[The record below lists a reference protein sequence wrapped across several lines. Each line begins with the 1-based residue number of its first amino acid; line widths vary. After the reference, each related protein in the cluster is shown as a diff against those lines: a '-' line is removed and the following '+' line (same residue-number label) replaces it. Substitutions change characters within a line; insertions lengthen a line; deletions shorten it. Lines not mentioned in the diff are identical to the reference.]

1 MNKFEMIAVRSLCLE
16 RELKAITQTRVF
28 SIHLTVFFYLVV
40 SWEYFIYAHI
50 MDLNLL
56 GFYIKIKQ
64 IIKDKHILG
73 FASLRAEYLLSSNGI
88 NTITY
93 INPHPSLKTNRCLQS
108 YRSNLNAAKML
119 SEVKPTS
126 IRSRTFS
133 QGMKKTHPQYVIV
146 SADISYLGR
155 QTNEP
160 IT

>member
-50 MDLNLL
+50 
-56 GFYIKIKQ
+56 IKQ